1 MRTETP
7 KTDWFI
13 FTTTFA
19 LLVVTVSALLVAP
32 STSQNTIKGMLSY
45 ITSELGLVFIW
56 FGIAVL
62 FFLLFV
68 ALSPI
73 GGIKLGLPN
82 DRPEH
87 SKLSWVAML
96 FSTSIGTTI
105 LYWGAIEWIE
115 YYLAPPYEMPPRSED
130 AMKWSTP
137 YGMFH

>member
-96 FSTSIGTTI
+96 FSTGIGTTI